1 MIALV
6 ALRAICSYERS
17 AHFKFHLNGR
27 FAHRNAFLCLFRK
40 KIKKLHPQ
48 RDEDCLVLPPYFTLS
63 SLKTPQCE
71 RVTRMLTGANRQN
84 LLQSSAQELRGH
96 VQLLIRT
103 GSHLLPALFDFIE
116 TYSSHHRFSKILLRC
131 IITRHVQSNKSGT
144 CEITLQSWEGI
155 RNFKEN

>member
-71 RVTRMLTGANRQN
+71 RVTRMLTGANRQKPTSD
-84 LLQSSAQELRGH
+84 LQLRSSGAMFSFSSVPVPTCFRLS
-96 VQLLIRT
+96 LTSLKLT
-103 GSHLLPALFDFIE
+103 LP
-116 TYSSHHRFSKILLRC
+116 
-131 IITRHVQSNKSGT
+131 IIAFPKS
-144 CEITLQSWEGI
+144 CYAVL
-155 RNFKEN
+155 